1 MRLFNFRNDLTNQ
14 AATYYVMSSAEKADY
29 LIETFKTMLLDGIDI
44 NEIDIDYDGITES
57 DMKRIKREVE
67 EWWEGR

>member
-1 MRLFNFRNDLTNQ
+1 MRLFNFGNDLTNQ

-29 LIETFKTMLLDGIDI
+29 LIENFKTMLLDGIDI

-67 EWWEGR
+67 EWWEAR

>member
-1 MRLFNFRNDLTNQ
+1 MRLFNFKNDLTNQ
-14 AATYYVMSSAEKADY
+14 AATYYVMSSAEQADY
-29 LIETFKTMLLDGIDI
+29 LIENFKTMLLDGIDI